1 MTAVV
6 QEDFRTAY
14 SFRLWPLLTV
24 LPLIIAAGTL
34 EDLDGR
40 QGPLGEGAYRSLPSD
55 PPLAS
60 SLWRA
65 PQQDQN
71 RWREPPPPP
80 VGWRAAPQPRP
91 ETASSKRPRELF
103 PRYTPGKTSD
113 YDFISREEKPLINVF
128 DFDSK

>member
-55 PPLAS
+55 PPWHHPSGERLNRIRIAGANRLPPRLAGVPRL
-60 SLWRA
+60 SL
-65 PQQDQN
+65 DQ
-71 RWREPPPPP
+71 RRPPRSDRENCSR
-80 VGWRAAPQPRP
+80 GILP
-91 ETASSKRPRELF
+91 EKRPTMILSAERKS
-103 PRYTPGKTSD
+103 P
-113 YDFISREEKPLINVF
+113 
-128 DFDSK
+128 